1 MVIQFSINY
10 TLFGQLSCTLSILL
24 FINLINNIGHN
35 ITNYY
40 NMIHVVIKVKRH
52 GKLYRKFIIRHKI
65 FKLNSNFKN
74 MQ

>member
-10 TLFGQLSCTLSILL
+10 TLFGQLSCILS
-24 FINLINNIGHN
+24 FINLINNIGH

-52 GKLYRKFIIRHKI
+52 GKLHRKFIIRHKI
-65 FKLNSNFKN
+65 FKLKSNFKN